1 MKRKNK
7 LARLLAVAAPVDQ
20 HLGRLGILVP
30 LAGTT
35 IATANG
41 AIVIEAMTDTLLHDM
56 SEYELLSFRS
66 CFGTLIRYLNVLQ

>member
-20 HLGRLGILVP
+20 QLGRLAILVP

-56 SEYELLSFRS
+56 SESEGS
-66 CFGTLIRYLNVLQ
+66 VLVLVLER